1 MALDCQIVNMVK
13 GLWQPNIERRVIQIS
28 SPGVPVADR
37 LPLLSDLEENM
48 TAQSVRE
55 GTVLWEPSDE
65 IKNQAIT
72 TKYINWLKTRKGLS
86 FNDYNSLWQWSVT
99 EIEDFWQ
106 SLWEFFEIKVSK
118 PFAGVLPERKMPGAK
133 WFAGS
138 ELNYAEHVFRHMTPN
153 RAALM
158 FQSEIRPL
166 EEISWDD
173 LYRKV
178 AAVRTS
184 LGNMGVKRGDRVAAY
199 IPNIPEAI
207 IAFIACAAIGA
218 TWSSCSPD
226 FGTRSVIDRFKQIE
240 PKVLFTVDG
249 YQYGGKSFDCLTA
262 ISELQ
267 QSLLSLENTILI
279 PYLQVDAGPGER
291 DGILMWDDLLIE
303 GGELLFEQV
312 PFDHPLWVVYS
323 SGTTG
328 LPKALV
334 HGHGGIL
341 LELMKFT
348 GLHMDVHP
356 GDRFFWFSTTGW
368 VMWNVL
374 QSSLLV
380 GATPILYDGSPGYPD
395 MEVLWQL
402 AEHSAMTVF
411 GTSAAYL
418 MSCMNAGMEPGR
430 RHNLKALNA
439 IGSTGS
445 PLSPEGFG
453 WVYDHVKKDI
463 LLGSVSGGTD
473 PCTAFLGC
481 SPLLPVRA
489 GELQCRCL
497 GVSARAYDENGNSLI
512 DEVGE
517 LVITEPMPSMPLYLW
532 NDPENTRYHECYFDM
547 YPGVW
552 RHGDWLKI
560 TSRGSG
566 VILGRSDSTINRFGV
581 RMGSSEIYAAVEELE
596 EVADSLVFGFE
607 TPAGQYLM
615 PLFVVLKEG
624 IELDDTLKKSIND
637 KIRTALSP
645 RHVPDEIYAIREVP
659 RTLNAKKL
667 EVPAKKILS
676 GIPVE
681 KAVNIDSMGNPE
693 AIDYFVR
700 LAHELNKKG

>member
-1 MALDCQIVNMVK
+1 
-13 GLWQPNIERRVIQIS
+13 
-28 SPGVPVADR
+28 
-37 LPLLSDLEENM
+37 M
-48 TAQSVRE
+48 TAQPVSE
-55 GTVLWEPSDE
+55 GTVLWQPSDE
-65 IKNQAIT
+65 IK
-72 TKYINWLKTRKGLS
+72 TKATLTNYINWLKARKGLT
-86 FNDYNSLWQWSVT
+86 FTDYNSLWQWSVT

-106 SLWEFFEIKVSK
+106 SLWEFFEIKASK
-118 PFAGVLPERKMPGAK
+118 PFSDVLPARKMPGAE
-133 WFAGS
+133 WFKGS
-138 ELNYAEHVFRHMTPN
+138 ELNYAEHVFRHMNPD
-153 RAALM
+153 RPALM

-166 EEISWDD
+166 KEISWDE

-178 AAVRTS
+178 SAVRTS
-184 LGNMGVKRGDRVAAY
+184 LHNMGVKRGDRVAAY
-199 IPNIPEAI
+199 IPNIPETI

-226 FGTRSVIDRFKQIE
+226 FGTRSVIDRFEQIE
-240 PKVLFTVDG
+240 PKVLFAVDG
-249 YQYGGKSFDCLTA
+249 YQYGGKSFDCRAA

-267 QSLLSLENTILI
+267 RSLLSLENTVLI
-279 PYLQVDAGPGER
+279 PYLQTDAGPGEM
-291 DGILMWDDLLIE
+291 DGVLMWDDLLIE

-328 LPKALV
+328 LPKGLV

-402 AEHSAMTVF
+402 AEHSSMTVF

-418 MSCMNAGMEPGR
+418 MSCMNAGMAPGR
-430 RHNLKALNA
+430 RYNLNALNA

-445 PLSPEGFG
+445 PLSTEGFG
-453 WVYDHVKKDI
+453 WVYDSVKEDI

-481 SPLLPVRA
+481 CPLLPVRA

-497 GVSARAYDENGNSLI
+497 GVSARAYDVDGNSLI

-517 LVITEPMPSMPLYLW
+517 LVITEPMPSMPLHLW
-532 NDPENTRYHECYFDM
+532 NDPENARYHECYFDM

-581 RMGSSEIYAAVEELE
+581 RMGSSEIYAAVEELTG
-596 EVADSLVFGFE
+596 VTDSLVIGFE
-607 TPAGQYLM
+607 TPAGQYVM

-624 IELDDTLKKSIND
+624 LRLDESLKKSIND
-637 KIRTALSP
+637 KIRAALSP
-645 RHVPDEIYAIREVP
+645 RHVPDEIYAIPQVP
-659 RTLNAKKL
+659 RTLNGKKL
-667 EVPAKKILS
+667 EVPVKKILS

-693 AIDYFVR
+693 AINYFVR
-700 LAHELNKKG
+700 LGHELNKKR

>member
-1 MALDCQIVNMVK
+1 
-13 GLWQPNIERRVIQIS
+13 
-28 SPGVPVADR
+28 
-37 LPLLSDLEENM
+37 M
-48 TAQSVRE
+48 TAQSVSE

-65 IKNQAIT
+65 IKKQAIT
-72 TKYINWLKTRKGLS
+72 TKYINWLKTQKGLS
-86 FNDYNSLWQWSVT
+86 FNDYNSLWHWSVT

-106 SLWEFFEIKVSK
+106 SLWEFFEIKASK
-118 PFAGVLPERKMPGAK
+118 PFSCVLSERKMPGAE
-133 WFAGS
+133 WFVGS
-138 ELNYAEHVFRHMTPN
+138 ELNYAEHVFRHMTSD

-166 EEISWDD
+166 AEISWDE

-184 LGNMGVKRGDRVAAY
+184 LGNMGVKRGDRVVAY

-207 IAFIACAAIGA
+207 IAFLACAAIGA

-240 PKVLFTVDG
+240 PKVLLTVDG

-267 QSLLSLENTILI
+267 QSLLSLENTVLI
-279 PYLQVDAGPGER
+279 PYLQLDAGPGEM

-303 GGELLFEQV
+303 GGELFFEQV

-328 LPKALV
+328 LPKGLV

-348 GLHMDVHP
+348 SLHMDVHP

-418 MSCMNAGMEPGR
+418 MSCMNAGMEPGGPY
-430 RHNLKALNA
+430 NLNALRA

-497 GVSARAYDENGNSLI
+497 GVSVRAYDEDGNSLI

-532 NDPENTRYHECYFDM
+532 NDPENTRYNECYFDM

-581 RMGSSEIYAAVEELE
+581 RMGSSEIYAAVEELA

-607 TPAGQYLM
+607 TPAGQYVM
-615 PLFVVLKEG
+615 PLFVVLTEG
-624 IELDDTLKKSIND
+624 VELDDSLKKSIND

-667 EVPAKKILS
+667 EVPVKKILS

-700 LAHELNKKG
+700 LAHELTDPNVKTSG

>member
-1 MALDCQIVNMVK
+1 MAA
-13 GLWQPNIERRVIQIS
+13 R
-28 SPGVPVADR
+28 
-37 LPLLSDLEENM
+37 
-48 TAQSVRE
+48 SVSE
-55 GTVLWEPSDE
+55 GMVLWKPSAE
-65 IKNQAIT
+65 TKSQATT
-72 TKYINWLKTRKGLS
+72 TKYINWLEAKKGLS

-106 SLWEFFEIKVSK
+106 SLWEFFEIKASK
-118 PFAGVLPERKMPGAK
+118 PFSSILPERKMPGAE
-133 WFAGS
+133 WFKGS
-138 ELNYAEHVFRHMTPN
+138 ELNYAEHVFRHMSRDRP
-153 RAALM
+153 ALM

-166 EEISWDD
+166 TEISWDE
-173 LYRKV
+173 LYRDV
-178 AAVRTS
+178 SAVRTS
-184 LGNMGVKRGDRVAAY
+184 LHNMGLKRGDRVAAY
-199 IPNIPEAI
+199 MPNIPQTLV
-207 IAFIACAAIGA
+207 AFLACAAIGA
-218 TWSSCSPD
+218 IWSSCSPD

-240 PKVLFTVDG
+240 PKVLLAVDG
-249 YQYGGKSFDCLTA
+249 YQYGGKSFDCRAA

-267 QSLLSLENTILI
+267 QSLLSLENTILV
-279 PYLQVDAGPGER
+279 PYLQMDAGPGEM
-291 DGILMWDDLLIE
+291 DGVLMWDDLKIE
-303 GGELLFEQV
+303 GAELLFEQV

-328 LPKALV
+328 LPKGLV

-341 LELMKFT
+341 VESMKFT
-348 GLHMDVHP
+348 GLHMNIHP
-356 GDRFFWFSTTGW
+356 GERFFWFSTTGW
-368 VMWNVL
+368 VMWNIL

-380 GATPILYDGSPGYPD
+380 GATPILYDGSPAYPD

-402 AEHSAMTVF
+402 AEHSKMTVF
-411 GTSAAYL
+411 GASAAYL
-418 MSCMNAGMEPGR
+418 MACMNADLEPGR
-430 RHNLKALNA
+430 RYNLNA
-439 IGSTGS
+439 LKTIGSTGS

-481 SPLLPVRA
+481 NPLLPVRA

-497 GVSARAYDENGNSLI
+497 GVSAQAYDESGNSLI
-512 DEVGE
+512 GEVGE
-517 LVITEPMPSMPLYLW
+517 LVITEPMPSMPLHLW
-532 NDPENTRYHECYFDM
+532 NDIENTRYNECYFDM

-566 VILGRSDSTINRFGV
+566 VILGRSDSTINRLGV

-596 EVADSLVFGFE
+596 EVADSLVIGFE

-624 IELDDTLKKSIND
+624 LELNDILKKSIND
-637 KIRTALSP
+637 KIRAALSP
-645 RHVPDEIYAIREVP
+645 RHVPDEIYAIPQVP

-667 EVPAKKILS
+667 EVPVKKILS
-676 GIPVE
+676 GIAVE

-700 LAHELNKKG
+700 LATELNKTG